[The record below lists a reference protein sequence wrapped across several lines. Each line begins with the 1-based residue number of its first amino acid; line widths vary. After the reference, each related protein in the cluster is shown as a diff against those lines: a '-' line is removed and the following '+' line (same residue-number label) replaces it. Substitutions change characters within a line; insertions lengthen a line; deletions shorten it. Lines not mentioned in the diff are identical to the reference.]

1 MLTAFLPKNFLPRG
15 VSMPNTHAPVVRC
28 PVVPRV
34 MPRVA
39 TSPAHMQ
46 TGPNRLGR
54 PSVLS
59 ADRAGSAGA
68 SLDKEESR
76 MQLPQYDLLVFSLV
90 AEQKSL
96 ARSATATLNPRL
108 ATSSDELSAHF
119 EAERF
124 KLIVVECDPDSNELA
139 QITINV
145 HRRIPPEDGS
155 SLIAFKAGPDSV
167 LDLLRYTP
175 SASAFA
181 FLAVQPHKLRA
192 HILELLTP

>member
-1 MLTAFLPKNFLPRG
+1 M
-15 VSMPNTHAPVVRC
+15 
-28 PVVPRV
+28 
-34 MPRVA
+34 
-39 TSPAHMQ
+39 
-46 TGPNRLGR
+46 GR

-59 ADRAGSAGA
+59 ADRAGSTGA
-68 SLDKEESR
+68 SLDKEQSR

-96 ARSATATLNPRL
+96 ARSATALLNPRL

-139 QITINV
+139 QSAINV

-181 FLAVQPHKLRA
+181 FLAAKPHQLRA

>member
-1 MLTAFLPKNFLPRG
+1 MPK
-15 VSMPNTHAPVVRC
+15 THAPVVR
-28 PVVPRV
+28 RV
-34 MPRVA
+34 TPRVA
-39 TSPAHMQ
+39 TSPEYMQ
-46 TGPNRLGR
+46 TGPNRMGR
-54 PSVLS
+54 PSALS
-59 ADRAGSAGA
+59 AGRAGSAGA

-76 MQLPQYDLLVFSLV
+76 MQLSQYDLLVFSLV
-90 AEQKSL
+90 AEEKSL

-139 QITINV
+139 QIAINV

-181 FLAVQPHKLRA
+181 FLAAQPHQLRA